1 MDKIAKALAKLSEK
15 ERKKI
20 KQALEKLSRLRPRR
34 VGASDGMSH
43 EAPFSKEVEGLD
55 VKKLKDRND
64 IFRLRVG
71 DLRVIYRLNE
81 GKIFILAIS
90 RRNEKTYR

>member
-1 MDKIAKALAKLSEK
+1 MDKIEKALAKLSEK

-20 KQALEKLSRLRPRR
+20 KQALEKL
-34 VGASDGMSH
+34 
-43 EAPFSKEVEGLD
+43 FSGDAKGLD
-55 VKKLKDRND
+55 IKRLKDRSD

-71 DLRVIYRLNE
+71 DLRIIYRVVKD
-81 GKIFILAIS
+81 KIFVLAIS